1 MTRNVRKVI
10 PDWVYDVCKQNEG
23 TIESKV
29 LLRIYT
35 FLEDNLYTFTG
46 YLNKIGMKADLS
58 TSIRRL
64 RQGKLPNIISLSRMT
79 DIFSVD
85 EINWLVHYWY
95 NEYYEIEGEYAGKF
109 IKDFVEKDL
118 EKFKLVDTPLSFH
131 GLVSSLSGV
140 RAVSK
145 EYRRMK
151 RRANTLMYLAKA
163 WENEDMYDK

>member
-1 MTRNVRKVI
+1 MTRNVRKPI
-10 PDWVYDVCKQNEG
+10 PDWVHEVTKQNEG

-29 LLRIYT
+29 ILRIYNY
-35 FLEDNLYTFTG
+35 LVDNVYSFTG
-46 YLNKIGMKADLS
+46 YLSNIGTKADLS
-58 TSIRRL
+58 TSIRRM
-64 RQGKLPNIISLSRMT
+64 RQCKLPNIITLSRMT
-79 DIFSVD
+79 DIFSDD

-109 IKDFVEKDL
+109 IKDFVENDL

-131 GLVSSLSGV
+131 GLISSLSGV

-151 RRANTLMYLAKA
+151 RRANTLIYLAKA
-163 WENEDMYDK
+163 WENEDMDA

>member
-1 MTRNVRKVI
+1 MTRNVRKPI
-10 PDWVYDVCKQNEG
+10 PDWVHEVTKQNEG

-29 LLRIYT
+29 ILRIYNY
-35 FLEDNLYTFTG
+35 LVDNVYSFTG
-46 YLNKIGMKADLS
+46 YLSNIGTKADLS
-58 TSIRRL
+58 TSIRRM
-64 RQGKLPNIISLSRMT
+64 RQCKLPNIITLSRMT
-79 DIFSVD
+79 DIFSDD

-109 IKDFVEKDL
+109 IKDFVENDL

-131 GLVSSLSGV
+131 GLISSLSGV

-163 WENEDMYDK
+163 WENEDTDA

>member
-1 MTRNVRKVI
+1 MTRNVRKPI
-10 PDWVYDVCKQNEG
+10 PEWVHEVTKQNEG

-29 LLRIYT
+29 ILRIYNY
-35 FLEDNLYTFTG
+35 LVDNVYSFTG
-46 YLNKIGMKADLS
+46 YLSNIGTKADLS
-58 TSIRRL
+58 TSIRRM
-64 RQGKLPNIISLSRMT
+64 RQCKLPNIITLSRMT

-109 IKDFVEKDL
+109 IKDFVENDL

-131 GLVSSLSGV
+131 GLISSLSGV

-163 WENEDMYDK
+163 WENEDMDA

>member
-1 MTRNVRKVI
+1 MTRNVRKAI

-46 YLNKIGMKADLS
+46 YLNKIGMKSDLS
-58 TSIRRL
+58 TSVRRL

-95 NEYYEIEGEYAGKF
+95 NEYYEVEGEYAGKY
-109 IKDFVEKDL
+109 IQ
-118 EKFKLVDTPLSFH
+118 
-131 GLVSSLSGV
+131 
-140 RAVSK
+140 
-145 EYRRMK
+145 
-151 RRANTLMYLAKA
+151 
-163 WENEDMYDK
+163 